1 MSYEAMIP
9 IVYPEVSCDLLVKR
23 IASGHPQFF
32 LLMLVK
38 FSESLEA
45 LTSPL
50 LSVLRKRKG
59 NREAVSVSRFR
70 GKYFVFEIGFSR
82 LQVSLG
88 LGFSALQTVAC
99 QSAVARY
106 NGILTHRLP

>member
-9 IVYPEVSCDLLVKR
+9 IVYPEVSCDLLVER
-23 IASGHPQFF
+23 TVSGHPQFF

-38 FSESLEA
+38 YSESLEA

-50 LSVLRKRKG
+50 LLVSRKRKG
-59 NREAVSVSRFR
+59 NREAARVSRFR

-82 LQVSLG
+82 LQVLQCHLSLPQSSSP
-88 LGFSALQTVAC
+88 LASFSIQP
-99 QSAVARY
+99 QFIGSGR
-106 NGILTHRLP
+106 

>member
-9 IVYPEVSCDLLVKR
+9 IVYPEVSCDLLVER
-23 IASGHPQFF
+23 TASGHPQFF

-50 LSVLRKRKG
+50 LSVSRKRKG
-59 NREAVSVSRFR
+59 NRETVRVSRFR

-82 LQVSLG
+82 LQVHFHKALHHSQVSLSNRNLSG
-88 LGFSALQTVAC
+88 LAGK
-99 QSAVARY
+99 
-106 NGILTHRLP
+106 G

>member
-1 MSYEAMIP
+1 MIP
-9 IVYPEVSCDLLVKR
+9 ISSEVSCNLLVER
-23 IASGHPQFF
+23 TASGHPQFF

-50 LSVLRKRKG
+50 LSVSKKRKG

-82 LQVSLG
+82 LH
-88 LGFSALQTVAC
+88 FSALQTVAY

-106 NGILTHRLP
+106 RSRSRNREQKA